1 MGPIATTQSRWER
14 VRTFGRDGLRAVGR
28 DGVRS
33 RSNDENRQLV
43 LCQIMW
49 WMRHVVLGAALAA
62 GIVSGDLGRTHVLI
76 AVALTAEV
84 VSHVVVRRHPQRARA
99 ATALDAVLL
108 LTMAVLGLP
117 GPLVLVMSVGVL
129 GWAATFR
136 PIPALATG
144 SIALAAVALSYGLHG
159 SSYTTPAAVGGYCL
173 LGAIFLVRTI
183 RMNMGARRASER
195 EELVAEGIAAILWE
209 ADPDNGAL
217 KVSLAAERVLG
228 HAVAAWA
235 VPGFIESIV
244 HPDDLEIVRAQM
256 TGPCDRSITVRLRHA
271 DGSLRWMENRC
282 NWVRDK
288 AGRLTFA
295 VGVMLDV
302 TDRVQADH
310 QLHAQ
315 ARQDHL
321 TGLPNRRAFMEV
333 LEERIDAGRTPAVV
347 ILDLDDFKDVN
358 DSLGHETGDRLLV
371 QVGQTIVAAVGATD
385 VVARLGGD
393 EFAIVLSSADEV
405 AAVRRTAAL
414 VERINQPVL
423 VGDLRLRV
431 RASAGIATVEGLEGA
446 PSAAELVRCADVAM
460 YVAKAHGS
468 GAEVY
473 VPGTDRFDRQR
484 LALVAELDSAIADGQ
499 LVLHH
504 QPLVDVATGAV
515 VGTEVLARW
524 HHPTLGPVPP
534 DVFIELAEVSGQMK
548 NLTRW
553 VIRRALGD
561 LIALGDEGHGLD
573 VSVNLSVR
581 NLYEADLVDWL
592 TRTFEELGISP
603 RRLVVEITETTM
615 MDDQSAAIDVIESL
629 RRLGVRTW
637 IDDFGT
643 GHSSFARLRNLPV
656 DGVKIDR
663 TFVSGS
669 AMSANDHILL
679 RSLVEL
685 LHSLGLQTIAEGVEE
700 IESMQLLRRIGC
712 DMAQGFALAKPMP
725 FEELSRV
732 LRRAPALTR

>member
-1 MGPIATTQSRWER
+1 
-14 VRTFGRDGLRAVGR
+14 
-28 DGVRS
+28 
-33 RSNDENRQLV
+33 
-43 LCQIMW
+43 
-49 WMRHVVLGAALAA
+49 
-62 GIVSGDLGRTHVLI
+62 
-76 AVALTAEV
+76 
-84 VSHVVVRRHPQRARA
+84 
-99 ATALDAVLL
+99 
-108 LTMAVLGLP
+108 
-117 GPLVLVMSVGVL
+117 
-129 GWAATFR
+129 
-136 PIPALATG
+136 
-144 SIALAAVALSYGLHG
+144 
-159 SSYTTPAAVGGYCL
+159 
-173 LGAIFLVRTI
+173 
-183 RMNMGARRASER
+183 
-195 EELVAEGIAAILWE
+195 
-209 ADPDNGAL
+209 
-217 KVSLAAERVLG
+217 
-228 HAVAAWA
+228 
-235 VPGFIESIV
+235 
-244 HPDDLEIVRAQM
+244 
-256 TGPCDRSITVRLRHA
+256 
-271 DGSLRWMENRC
+271 
-282 NWVRDK
+282 
-288 AGRLTFA
+288 
-295 VGVMLDV
+295 
-302 TDRVQADH
+302 
-310 QLHAQ
+310 
-315 ARQDHL
+315 
-321 TGLPNRRAFMEV
+321 
-333 LEERIDAGRTPAVV
+333 
-347 ILDLDDFKDVN
+347 
-358 DSLGHETGDRLLV
+358 
-371 QVGQTIVAAVGATD
+371 
-385 VVARLGGD
+385 
-393 EFAIVLSSADEV
+393 
-405 AAVRRTAAL
+405 
-414 VERINQPVL
+414 
-423 VGDLRLRV
+423 
-431 RASAGIATVEGLEGA
+431 
-446 PSAAELVRCADVAM
+446 M

>member
-1 MGPIATTQSRWER
+1 MTR
-14 VRTFGRDGLRAVGR
+14 VRALGRDSLRAVGR
-28 DGVRS
+28 DGVRR
-33 RSNDENRQLV
+33 RSTDESRQLV
-43 LCQIMW
+43 LCQVMW
-49 WMRHVVLGAALAA
+49 WMRHLVLGAALLA
-62 GIVSGDLGRTHVLI
+62 GVVTVGLGRTQVLI

-84 VSHVVVRRHPQRARA
+84 VSHVVVRRNPERARV
-99 ATALDAVLL
+99 ATIIDACLL
-108 LTMAVLGLP
+108 VTMAVLGMP

-136 PIPALATG
+136 PIPAIATG
-144 SIALAAVALSYGLHG
+144 SVALSAVALSYLLHG
-159 SSYTTPAAVGGYCL
+159 SSFTTPAAVGGYCL

-209 ADPDNGAL
+209 ADPASGAL

-228 HAVAAWA
+228 HPVSSWA
-235 VPGFIESIV
+235 QPGFIETIV
-244 HPDDLEIVRAQM
+244 HPDDLRVVQAQM
-256 TGPCDRSITVRLRHA
+256 TGPCDHSVTVRLQHA

-282 NWVRDK
+282 NWVRDRT
-288 AGRLTFA
+288 GRLTFA

-302 TDRVQADH
+302 TDRVDAGY

-315 ARQDHL
+315 ARQDYL
-321 TGLPNRRAFMEV
+321 TGLPNRRAFIEV
-333 LEERIDAGRTPAVV
+333 LEELIESGQTPAVV
-347 ILDLDDFKDVN
+347 ILDLDDFKDIN
-358 DSLGHETGDRLLV
+358 DSLGHETGDQLLV
-371 QVGQTIVAAVGATD
+371 QIGHTIVAGVGASD

-393 EFAIVLSSADEV
+393 EFAIVLSSGDEV
-405 AAVRRTAAL
+405 AAMRRAAAL

-431 RASAGIATVEGLEGA
+431 RASAGVATVASLEGEL
-446 PSAAELVRCADVAM
+446 SAAELVRCADVAM
-460 YVAKAHGS
+460 YVAKSHGS

-473 VPGTDRFDRQR
+473 VTGTDRFDRQR
-484 LALVAELDSAIADGQ
+484 LSLVAELDVAIAEGQ

-504 QPLVDVATGAV
+504 QPLIDVTTNAV

-524 HHPTLGPVPP
+524 NHPTLGLIPP
-534 DVFIELAEVSGQMK
+534 DVSIELAEVSGQMK

-553 VIRRALGD
+553 VITRALGD
-561 LIALGDEGHGLD
+561 LIALGSDGDGLD

-592 TRTFEELGISP
+592 TATFTELDISP
-603 RRLVVEITETTM
+603 TRLVVEITETTM
-615 MDDQSAAIDVIESL
+615 MDDQSAAIEVIESL

-669 AMSANDHILL
+669 AISGSDQILL

-700 IESMQLLRRIGC
+700 IESMDLLRRMGC
-712 DMAQGFALAKPMP
+712 DMAQGFALARPMP
-725 FEELSRV
+725 FDELART
-732 LRRAPALTR
+732 LRRAPALIR

>member
-1 MGPIATTQSRWER
+1 LTR
-14 VRTFGRDGLRAVGR
+14 VRTLGRDSLRAVGR
-28 DGVRS
+28 DGVRR
-33 RSNDENRQLV
+33 RSTDESRQLV

-49 WMRHVVLGAALAA
+49 WMRHLVLGAALVA
-62 GIVSGDLGRTHVLI
+62 GVVTVGFGRTQVLI

-84 VSHVVVRRHPQRARA
+84 VSHVVVRRNPERARV
-99 ATALDAVLL
+99 ATIIDAFLL
-108 LTMAVLGLP
+108 VTMAVLGMP

-136 PIPALATG
+136 PIPAIATG
-144 SIALAAVALSYGLHG
+144 SVALSAVALSYLMHG
-159 SSYTTPAAVGGYCL
+159 SSFTTPAAVGGYCL

-209 ADPDNGAL
+209 ADPATGAL

-228 HAVAAWA
+228 HPVSSWA
-235 VPGFIESIV
+235 QPGFIETIV
-244 HPDDLEIVRAQM
+244 HPDDLPAVQAQM
-256 TGPCDRSITVRLRHA
+256 TGPCDHSVTVRLRHA
-271 DGSLRWMENRC
+271 NGSLRWMENRC
-282 NWVRDK
+282 NWVRDRT
-288 AGRLTFA
+288 GRLTFA

-302 TDRVQADH
+302 TDRVDAGH

-315 ARQDHL
+315 ARQDYL
-321 TGLPNRRAFMEV
+321 TGLPNRRAFIEV
-333 LEERIDAGRTPAVV
+333 LEELIESGQTPAVV
-347 ILDLDDFKDVN
+347 ILDLDDFKDIN
-358 DSLGHETGDRLLV
+358 DSLGHETGDQLLV
-371 QVGQTIVAAVGATD
+371 QIGHTIVGGVGASD

-393 EFAIVLSSADEV
+393 EFAIVLSSGDEV
-405 AAVRRTAAL
+405 AAMRRAVAL

-431 RASAGIATVEGLEGA
+431 RASAGVATVAGLEGEL
-446 PSAAELVRCADVAM
+446 SAAELVRCADVAM
-460 YVAKAHGS
+460 YVAKSHGS

-473 VPGTDRFDRQR
+473 VTGTDRFDRQR
-484 LALVAELDSAIADGQ
+484 LSLVAELDVAIAEGQ

-504 QPLVDVATGAV
+504 QPLIDVTTNAV

-524 HHPTLGPVPP
+524 NHPTMGLIPP

-561 LIALGDEGHGLD
+561 LIALGADGDGLD

-592 TRTFEELGISP
+592 TATFTELDISP
-603 RRLVVEITETTM
+603 TRLVVEITETTM
-615 MDDQSAAIDVIESL
+615 MDDQSAAIEVIESL

-669 AMSANDHILL
+669 AISGNDQILL

-700 IESMQLLRRIGC
+700 IESMDLLRRMGC
-712 DMAQGFALAKPMP
+712 DMAQGFALARPMP
-725 FEELSRV
+725 FDELART
-732 LRRAPALTR
+732 LRRAPALIR